1 MTVFLLIC
9 AVMSVAAVIVIVR
22 PLLRRPPDEAGLVAE
37 KDPVAAAVLIV
48 AIPLIATGLYFA
60 VSNWQWN
67 RPPDPQQ
74 AAIRELQKQVTEL
87 EKHLR
92 DQPTDVDGWLALGRA
107 YVRVRRFDRGVD
119 AYQRAY
125 DLTRG
130 ENIDA
135 LIGLG
140 EALTL
145 TDEKS
150 LVGRAGELFE
160 EAARRAPRDPKVL
173 WYSSLAALNAG
184 NLPLARE
191 RMQLMLA
198 QNPPQE
204 IRGILEREIQD
215 LDQQLATPAGGVA
228 AAAQG
233 PASAAS
239 VSQPIKVS
247 VTLAP
252 ALANKVPP
260 DMALFVLAR
269 EPGGG
274 GPPLAAV
281 RRTAKD
287 LPLSVQLSEQDAMIP
302 GRSIAGKATLQI
314 VARLSR
320 GGQPVAQSGD
330 FYGEAQYS
338 SAGQGGALNI
348 EINKTVP

>member
-9 AVMSVAAVIVIVR
+9 AVMSMAAVTAIVW
-22 PLLRRPPDEAGLVAE
+22 PLLRRAPTEAALVAQ
-37 KDPVAAAVLIV
+37 KDPISAAVLIV
-48 AIPLIATGLYFA
+48 VVPLIAAGMYF
-60 VSNWQWN
+60 VGSNWQWN
-67 RPPDPQQ
+67 RPADPQQ
-74 AAIRELQKQVTEL
+74 AAILELQERITDLEEHLQKQP
-87 EKHLR
+87 
-92 DQPTDVDGWLALGRA
+92 DDVDGWLTLGRS
-107 YVRVRRFDRGVD
+107 YVRVRRFDRGVG

-130 ENIDA
+130 ENVDA

-160 EAARRAPRDPKVL
+160 EAVRRAPRDPKVL

-198 QNPPQE
+198 QNPPPE

-215 LDQQLATPAGGVA
+215 LNQQLGATAGGPAG
-228 AAAQG
+228 AQ
-233 PASAAS
+233 SAANPAA

-247 VTLAP
+247 VTLAA
-252 ALANKVPP
+252 ALADKVPP
-260 DMALFVLAR
+260 DMSLFVLAR
-269 EPGGG
+269 EPSGG

-281 RRTAKD
+281 RRNAKD
-287 LPLSVQLSEQDAMIP
+287 LPLSVQLSERDAMIP
-302 GRSIAGKATLQI
+302 GRSIAGKSTLQI

-320 GGQPVAQSGD
+320 SGQPVAQSGD

-338 SAGQGGALNI
+338 SASQSGALNI